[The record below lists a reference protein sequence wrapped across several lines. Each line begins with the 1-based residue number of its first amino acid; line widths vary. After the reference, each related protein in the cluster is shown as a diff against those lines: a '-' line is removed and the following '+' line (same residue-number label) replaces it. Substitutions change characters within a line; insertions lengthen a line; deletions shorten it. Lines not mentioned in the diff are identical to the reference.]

1 MTEKSA
7 AREACF
13 PSFPTIPTP
22 ETVCQ
27 VKATP
32 SKGENFKLTNV
43 GSLDHTNVVSSI
55 SNTAHAF
62 LGMLPDEAS
71 DISLLGGRTPARNYG
86 GKLGGNLYELVR
98 E

>member
-1 MTEKSA
+1 M
-7 AREACF
+7 
-13 PSFPTIPTP
+13 PTP

-32 SKGENFKLTNV
+32 GKRENLELTNV

-55 SNTAHAF
+55 SNTTHTF
-62 LGMLPDEAS
+62 LGMLADEAS
-71 DISLLGGRTPARNYG
+71 DISLLGGRTPARDYG
-86 GKLGGNLYELVR
+86 GELGGNLYELVR